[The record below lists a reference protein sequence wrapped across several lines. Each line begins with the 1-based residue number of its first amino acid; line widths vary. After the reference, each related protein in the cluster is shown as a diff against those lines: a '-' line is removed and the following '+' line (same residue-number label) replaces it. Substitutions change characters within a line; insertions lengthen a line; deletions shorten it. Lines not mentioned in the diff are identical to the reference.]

1 MKRSLVFLF
10 FSATLVSMA
19 YAQHAMVDDKELMT
33 KLMDAAPAYPLEHA
47 TILNMGADG
56 KMKVSLL
63 TKPFGHDIGVEGHG
77 R

>member
-33 KLMDAAPAYPLEHA
+33 KLKDAFAHAVHARCQPAYEA
-47 TILNMGADG
+47 ID
-56 KMKVSLL
+56 
-63 TKPFGHDIGVEGHG
+63 
-77 R
+77 